1 MAVEEKKN
9 VLFVCS
15 CLQSD
20 LLLQQSIVLVSELI
34 SNLYEN
40 CNVFVLTNTDTLKLV
55 LDDNVK
61 FYIEK
66 ITEKSIL
73 EIVRKEKI
81 TQIFP
86 ILSDTKIEK
95 MMSKILQEKRNK
107 KLKIFHSDYLLS
119 KHSKSSFKALAK
131 KAGFTI
137 NNKKELDDL
146 KNTQQFCAVC
156 IKDKCKNQIVLD
168 VFEHAIVNSK
178 KLFCAPVLG
187 QTLARKREISQ
198 ILQNFGE
205 LITIQD
211 YPYCIHFSI
220 DKNGSFQFDDI
231 KFGITYE
238 AIFAIQRQRLSFGA
252 IMTKIIREIPCF
264 CDQNK
269 KCIAY
274 AYDYNN
280 EMIINYAKGKDD
292 VVNLFEKDGLKV
304 FSNSNLANIFCK
316 KSGNKKNKTTFIT
329 KNICSSLLNFP
340 SCETDFVYE
349 HINRLKIKGQDILVF
364 FDLESEKD
372 ISSQIVFIKLCQ
384 KLKEKTGKN
393 LILLTKYNIPITTLA
408 GFKYIHIYEDLNAY
422 SLHKILKQYNLKY
435 AFLNPNRKKDY
446 IISQLKNDHINIY
459 GLDYGDSFLYQEE
472 NKSRES
478 LLEKLDIKYSEKIVA
493 DNVFRF
499 YCIKDEHCNIYL
511 PTIISS
517 KFNGE
522 LGAFCNFYPAI
533 FPNYDT
539 KDDIA
544 TMVSKILGKINTAGI
559 IEMVFDYKDG
569 DIIVYNVSSQIK
581 PEMFFFHNLPI
592 SSIYETITDCCI
604 GKNIDAIA
612 RNNKVKENSCLYQ
625 RIIFSLNDNQNI
637 KIEDITSKKIFD
649 KFKLIFTK

>member
-1 MAVEEKKN
+1 MAEEEKKN
-9 VLFVCS
+9 ILFICS

-20 LLLQQSIVLVSELI
+20 LLLQQDIVLVNELI
-34 SNLYEN
+34 SNLCEN

-55 LDDNVK
+55 LDDDVK

-86 ILSDTKIEK
+86 ILSDVKIEK
-95 MMSKILQEKRNK
+95 MMRKIVQEKRNK

-119 KHSKSSFKALAK
+119 KQSKSTFRALAK

-146 KNTQQFCAVC
+146 KDTRQFCAIC
-156 IKDKCKNQIVLD
+156 INDNCKNQIILD
-168 VFEHAIVNSK
+168 IFEHAIVNSK
-178 KLFCAPVLG
+178 KLFCAPVLE
-187 QTLARKREISQ
+187 QTLARKREISK

-205 LITIQD
+205 LITIQN

-231 KFGITYE
+231 KFGIIYE
-238 AIFAIQRQRLSFGA
+238 TIFAIQRQRLSLGV
-252 IMTKIIREIPCF
+252 IMTKINREIPCF
-264 CDQNK
+264 YNQNK

-274 AYDYNN
+274 AYDYEH
-280 EMIINYAKGKDD
+280 EMVINYAANKDD
-292 VVNLFEKDGLKV
+292 VIHLFEKDSMKV
-304 FSNSNLANIFCK
+304 FSNSSLARIFCK
-316 KSGNKKNKTTFIT
+316 ENNKKNKTAFIT
-329 KNICSSLLNFP
+329 KNINF
-340 SCETDFVYE
+340 SCFNIPTREEDFVYE
-349 HINRLKIKGQDILVF
+349 AISEAQIGGHNILVF

-393 LILLTKYNIPITTLA
+393 LILLTKYNIPITTLT

-435 AFLNPNRKKDY
+435 AFLNQNREKEY
-446 IISQLKNDHINIY
+446 IVNQLKNDHINIF
-459 GLDYGDSFLYQEE
+459 GLDYSDSFLYQQE

-478 LLEKLDIKYSEKIVA
+478 LLEKLDIKYNEKIVT

-511 PTIISS
+511 PTIVSS

-522 LGAFCNFYPAI
+522 LGTVCMFYPAI

-544 TMVSKILGKINTAGI
+544 TMANKILGKINTAGI
-559 IEMVFDYKDG
+559 IEIVFDYKDG
-569 DIIVYNVSSQIK
+569 EIIVYNISSQIK
-581 PEMFFFHNLPI
+581 PEMFFFYNLPI
-592 SSIYETITDCCI
+592 SSIYETITDCCA
-604 GKNIDAIA
+604 GKNIDVIT
-612 RNNKVKENSCLYQ
+612 RKNNIEENGDLYQ
-625 RIIFSLNDNQNI
+625 RIVFSLNDNQNI

>member
-1 MAVEEKKN
+1 MAEEEKKN

-20 LLLQQSIVLVSELI
+20 LLLQQSIVLVNELI
-34 SNLYEN
+34 SNLCEN

-55 LDDNVK
+55 LNDDVK
-61 FYIEK
+61 FYVEK
-66 ITEKSIL
+66 ITEKNIS
-73 EIVRKEKI
+73 EIVKKEKI

-86 ILSDTKIEK
+86 ILSDIKIEK

-119 KHSKSSFKALAK
+119 KHSKASFKTIAK

-146 KNTQQFCAVC
+146 KDTQQFCAVC
-156 IKDKCKNQIVLD
+156 INDKCKNQIVLD
-168 VFEHAIVNSK
+168 IFEHAIVNSK

-187 QTLARKREISQ
+187 QILARKREISQ

-205 LITIQD
+205 LIGIKN

-220 DKNGSFQFDDI
+220 DKNGSFQFDEI

-238 AIFAIQRQRLSFGA
+238 AIFAIQRQRLSLGV
-252 IMTKIIREIPCF
+252 IMAKITREIPCF
-264 CDQNK
+264 YDQNK

-274 AYDYNN
+274 AYDYEN
-280 EMIINYAKGKDD
+280 EMVINYVKGQDEIINSFNKDD
-292 VVNLFEKDGLKV
+292 MKV
-304 FSNSNLANIFCK
+304 FSNSKLANIFCQTHD
-316 KSGNKKNKTTFIT
+316 KKNKTTFIT
-329 KNICSSLLNFP
+329 KNIDFSYFNFP
-340 SCETDFVYE
+340 TRGEDFVYE
-349 HINRLKIKGQDILVF
+349 AVSAAQISGQNILVF

-435 AFLNPNRKKDY
+435 AFLNQNREKEY
-446 IISQLKNDHINIY
+446 IVNQLKNDHINIY
-459 GLDYGDSFLYQEE
+459 GLDYNDSFLYQEE
-472 NKSRES
+472 IRSIGT
-478 LLEKLDIKYSEKIVA
+478 LLEKLDIRYEEKKVA
-493 DNVFRF
+493 DNVFCF
-499 YCIKDEHCNIYL
+499 YCIKDEHSNIYL
-511 PTIISS
+511 PTIVSS

-522 LGAFCNFYPAI
+522 LGAVCNFYPAI

-539 KDDIA
+539 KEDIA
-544 TMVSKILGKINTAGI
+544 TLADKILGNMRTAGI
-559 IEMVFDYKDG
+559 VEMVFSYKDG
-569 DIIVYNVSSQIK
+569 DIVVYDISSQIK
-581 PEMFFFHNLPI
+581 PEVFFLHNLPI
-592 SSIYETITDCCI
+592 SSIYATITECLV
-604 GKNIDAIA
+604 GKNIDTIV
-612 RNNKVKENSCLYQ
+612 RKGKVKEDTNFCQ
-625 RIIFSLNDNQNI
+625 RIVFSLNDNQNI
-637 KIEDITSKKIFD
+637 KMEDITSKKIFE
-649 KFKLIFTK
+649 KFKMIFAR